1 MNALYNHGI
10 KQTQLITK
18 DLAAFEKQLST
29 APLSLQGSIGSSLT
43 SFKKTIREYRDLV
56 RQNSQD
62 ETNTKHETRLNR
74 FEGDL
79 EGFQKK
85 FDILK
90 KQRETMMAETSR
102 QELMG
107 RRHTAQGLVSENPY
121 DPSRQQS
128 QTQQQLS
135 YLEGLDKER
144 GSLQRG
150 TQQLDHILD
159 MGLQAL
165 QDLVDQNDTLHSMQI
180 KFEHGLEVLGVS
192 RGTIRSI
199 ERRARQDKWLF
210 WGSFFLLVV
219 FFWYVSRRFG

>member
-18 DLAAFEKQLST
+18 DLTAFEKQLST
-29 APLSLQGSIGSSLT
+29 APLSLQGSIGTSLT
-43 SFKKTIREYRDLV
+43 SFKKTVREYRDLV

-74 FEGDL
+74 FEGEL
-79 EGFQKK
+79 EGFQRK
-85 FDILK
+85 FDSLK
-90 KQRETMMAETSR
+90 KQRETLMAETSR

-107 RRHTAQGLVSENPY
+107 RRHTGQGLISENPY
-121 DPSRQQS
+121 DPSRHQA
-128 QTQQQLS
+128 QTQEQLS

-165 QDLVDQNDTLHSMQI
+165 QDLVDQNDTLRSMQI

-210 WGSFFLLVV
+210 WGSFLLLIL
-219 FFWYVSRRFG
+219 FFWYVSRVFG